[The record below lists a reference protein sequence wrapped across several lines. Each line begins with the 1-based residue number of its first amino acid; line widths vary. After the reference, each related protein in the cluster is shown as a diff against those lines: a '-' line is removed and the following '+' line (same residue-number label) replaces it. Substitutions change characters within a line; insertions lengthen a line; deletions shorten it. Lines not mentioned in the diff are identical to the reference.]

1 MKVWYF
7 LQWQWQQFDAWQKMW
22 MVAFFF
28 FGAGIGAEK
37 GSTHETVFYTMSVTI
52 FICLF
57 LKWMLW
63 DSIRDQWIRFN
74 KEQEHLIKIMKDT
87 K

>member
-7 LQWQWQQFDAWQKMW
+7 LQWQWRQFDAWQKMW

-37 GSTHETVFYTMSVTI
+37 GSTHETVCYLLGGTI
-52 FICLF
+52 FICLLF
-57 LKWMLW
+57 KLVVW
-63 DSIRDQWIRFN
+63 DGIAQSWNEYNR
-74 KEQEHLIKIMKDT
+74 EQEKVVDILKDT